1 MDILLL
7 HYKIIKRGAEA
18 DVFLIPWYE
27 NMAISKLRNPKKYRN
42 KILDNLI
49 RGRRTIHE
57 ANMLK
62 DVKTTGIKTPFIYFL
77 DPKRAE
83 IIMEY
88 IDGEN
93 VKDILSKEIGC
104 EMGKYVSVLHNKN
117 IIHGDLTTSN
127 FIKRKHELYLIDFG
141 LSFYSQRLEDMA
153 TDIRIIKEILG
164 SAHIH
169 VFEETYQSFLEGY
182 SACTNYNFSR
192 ILKVV
197 KDIEARGRYARVD

>member
-1 MDILLL
+1 M
-7 HYKIIKRGAEA
+7 HYRIIKRGAEA
-18 DVFLIPWYE
+18 DVYLIPWYKT
-27 NMAISKLRNPKKYRN
+27 MAISKLRSPKKYRN
-42 KILDNLI
+42 ITLDNLI

-57 ANMLK
+57 ATMLN

-93 VKDILSKEIGC
+93 VKNILSPEIGF
-104 EMGKYVSVLHNKN
+104 EMGKYVSILHNKN

-127 FIKRKHELYLIDFG
+127 FIKRKDDLYLIDFG
-141 LSFYSQRLEDMA
+141 LSFYSQRIEDMA
-153 TDIRIIKEILG
+153 TDIRIIKEILS
-164 SAHIH
+164 SAHIQI
-169 VFEETYQSFLEGY
+169 FYDTYKRFLKGY
-182 SACTNYNFSR
+182 ELTTNNNFSR

-197 KDIEARGRYARVD
+197 KDIEARGRYARVV

>member
-1 MDILLL
+1 L
-7 HYKIIKRGAEA
+7 HYRIIKRGAEA
-18 DVFLIPWYE
+18 DVYLIPWYKT
-27 NMAISKLRNPKKYRN
+27 MAISKLRSPKKYRN
-42 KILDNLI
+42 ITLDNLI

-57 ANMLK
+57 ATMLN

-93 VKDILSKEIGC
+93 VKNILSPEIGF
-104 EMGKYVSVLHNKN
+104 EMGKYVSILHNKN

-127 FIKRKHELYLIDFG
+127 FIKRKDDLYLIDFG
-141 LSFYSQRLEDMA
+141 LSFYSQRIEDMA
-153 TDIRIIKEILG
+153 TDIRIIKEILS
-164 SAHIH
+164 SAHIQI
-169 VFEETYQSFLEGY
+169 FYDTYERFLKGY
-182 SACTNYNFSR
+182 ELTTNNNFSR

-197 KDIEARGRYARVD
+197 KDIEARGRYARVV

>member
-1 MDILLL
+1 M
-7 HYKIIKRGAEA
+7 HYRIIKRGAEA
-18 DVFLIPWYE
+18 DVYLIPWYKT
-27 NMAISKLRNPKKYRN
+27 MAISKLRSPKKYRN
-42 KILDNLI
+42 ITLDNLI

-57 ANMLK
+57 ATMLN

-93 VKDILSKEIGC
+93 VKNILSPEIGF
-104 EMGKYVSVLHNKN
+104 EMGKYVSILHNKN

-127 FIKRKHELYLIDFG
+127 FIKRKDDLYLIDFG
-141 LSFYSQRLEDMA
+141 LSFYSQRIEDMA
-153 TDIRIIKEILG
+153 TDIRIIKEILS
-164 SAHIH
+164 SAHIQI
-169 VFEETYQSFLEGY
+169 FYDTYKRFLKGY
-182 SACTNYNFSR
+182 ELTTNNNFNR

-197 KDIEARGRYARVD
+197 KDIEARGRYARVV

>member
-1 MDILLL
+1 L
-7 HYKIIKRGAEA
+7 HYRIIKRGAEA
-18 DVFLIPWYE
+18 DVYLIPWYKT
-27 NMAISKLRNPKKYRN
+27 MAISKLRSPKKYRN
-42 KILDNLI
+42 ITLDNLI

-57 ANMLK
+57 ATMLN

-93 VKDILSKEIGC
+93 VKNILSPEIGF
-104 EMGKYVSVLHNKN
+104 EMGKYVSILHNKN

-127 FIKRKHELYLIDFG
+127 FIKRKDDLYLIDFG
-141 LSFYSQRLEDMA
+141 LSFYSQRIEDMA
-153 TDIRIIKEILG
+153 TDIRIIKEILS
-164 SAHIH
+164 SAHIQI
-169 VFEETYQSFLEGY
+169 FYDTYKRFLKGY
-182 SACTNYNFSR
+182 ELTTNNNFSR

-197 KDIEARGRYARVD
+197 KDIEARGRYARVV

>member
-1 MDILLL
+1 M
-7 HYKIIKRGAEA
+7 HYRIIKRGAEA
-18 DVFLIPWYE
+18 DVYLIPWYKT
-27 NMAISKLRNPKKYRN
+27 MAISKLRSPKKYRN
-42 KILDNLI
+42 ITLDNLI

-57 ANMLK
+57 ANMLN

-93 VKDILSKEIGC
+93 VKNILSPEIGF
-104 EMGKYVSVLHNKN
+104 EMGKYVSILHNKN

-127 FIKRKHELYLIDFG
+127 FIKRKDDLYLIDFG
-141 LSFYSQRLEDMA
+141 LSFYSQRIEDMA
-153 TDIRIIKEILG
+153 TDIRIIKEILS
-164 SAHIH
+164 SAHIQI
-169 VFEETYQSFLEGY
+169 FYDTYKRFLKGY
-182 SACTNYNFSR
+182 ELNTNNNFSR

-197 KDIEARGRYARVD
+197 KDIEARGRYARVV

>member
-1 MDILLL
+1 M

-49 RGRRTIHE
+49 RGRRTIRE

-62 DVKTTGIKTPFIYFL
+62 DVKTIGIKTPFIYFL

-93 VKDILSKEIGC
+93 VKDILSKEIGY

-127 FIKRKHELYLIDFG
+127 FIKRKHDLYLIDFG
-141 LSFYSQRLEDMA
+141 LSFYSERIEDMA

-164 SAHIH
+164 SAHIN
-169 VFEETYQSFLEGY
+169 VFEETYQSFLKGY

-192 ILKVV
+192 IVKVV
-197 KDIEARGRYARVD
+197 KDIEARGRYARVE

>member
-1 MDILLL
+1 M
-7 HYKIIKRGAEA
+7 HYRIIKRGAEA
-18 DVFLIPWYE
+18 DVYLIPWFKTV
-27 NMAISKLRNPKKYRN
+27 AISKLRSPKKYRN
-42 KILDNLI
+42 ITLDNLI

-57 ANMLK
+57 ATMLN

-93 VKDILSKEIGC
+93 VKNILSPEIGF
-104 EMGKYVSVLHNKN
+104 EMGKYVSILHNKN

-127 FIKRKHELYLIDFG
+127 FIKRKKDLYLIDFG
-141 LSFYSQRLEDMA
+141 LSFYSQRIEDMA
-153 TDIRIIKEILG
+153 TDIRIIKEILS
-164 SAHIH
+164 SAHIQI
-169 VFEETYQSFLEGY
+169 FYDTYERFLKGY
-182 SACTNYNFSR
+182 ELTTNNNFSR

-197 KDIEARGRYARVD
+197 KDIEARGRYARVV

>member
-1 MDILLL
+1 M
-7 HYKIIKRGAEA
+7 HHRIIKRGAEA
-18 DVFLIPWYE
+18 DVYLIPWFKT
-27 NMAISKLRNPKKYRN
+27 MAISKLRSPKKYRN
-42 KILDNLI
+42 ITLDNLI

-57 ANMLK
+57 ATMLN

-93 VKDILSKEIGC
+93 VKNILSPEIGF
-104 EMGKYVSVLHNKN
+104 EMGKYVSILHNKN

-127 FIKRKHELYLIDFG
+127 FIKRKKDLYLIDFG
-141 LSFYSQRLEDMA
+141 LSFYSQRIEDMA
-153 TDIRIIKEILG
+153 TDIRIIKEILS
-164 SAHIH
+164 SAHIQI
-169 VFEETYQSFLEGY
+169 FYETYERFLKGY
-182 SACTNYNFSR
+182 ELTTNNNFSR

-197 KDIEARGRYARVD
+197 KDIEARGRYARVV